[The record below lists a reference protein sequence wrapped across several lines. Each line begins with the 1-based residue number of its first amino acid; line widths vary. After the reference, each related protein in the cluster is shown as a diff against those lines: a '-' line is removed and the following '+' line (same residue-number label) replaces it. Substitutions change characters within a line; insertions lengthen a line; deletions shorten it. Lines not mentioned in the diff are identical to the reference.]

1 MKPEKFI
8 GIMLITL
15 LLSCEM
21 DEQVEQKIGEVT
33 FESNQAI
40 LNCLFDIDI
49 FIDGEKIGS
58 LNEAENSSSPN
69 AIVQEKLQK
78 KIIAGVHYY
87 EAKIYSYDGE
97 SGKSVKGKFIV
108 KENKQSEIFI
118 DFRNYN
124 SWQ

>member
-21 DEQVEQKIGEVT
+21 DEQVEQKIGEVR

-40 LNCLFDIDI
+40 LNCSFDIDI
-49 FIDGEKIGS
+49 YIDGEKIGS
-58 LNEAENSSSPN
+58 LNETENSSTPN

-78 KIIAGVHYY
+78 KLIAGVHNY
-87 EAKIYSYDGE
+87 EAKIYSYNGE
-97 SGKSVKGKFIV
+97 PGKSVKGKFIV
-108 KENKQSEIFI
+108 KENKRSEVFI
-118 DFRNYN
+118 DFKSYN
-124 SWQ
+124 NWK